1 MLELAADGLAW
12 TRSGLAHAAGVSSTV
27 IDGLKAQG
35 VFETVMIPP
44 RPVVAAPDPGYAQ
57 PELIAGPGGGGRRCC
72 ATAVAAG
79 GFGVTLLDGVT
90 GSGKTEVYFEAV
102 AAALDRAGRC

>member
-1 MLELAADGLAW
+1 GLAW

-35 VFETVMIPP
+35 VFDTVMIPP

-57 PELIAGPGGGGRRCC
+57 PSLMPDQCDAAEMLR
-72 ATAVAAG
+72 TNVAAG
-79 GFGVTLLDGVT
+79 AFGVTLLDGVT
-90 GSGKTEVYFEAV
+90 GSGKTEV
-102 AAALDRAGRC
+102 